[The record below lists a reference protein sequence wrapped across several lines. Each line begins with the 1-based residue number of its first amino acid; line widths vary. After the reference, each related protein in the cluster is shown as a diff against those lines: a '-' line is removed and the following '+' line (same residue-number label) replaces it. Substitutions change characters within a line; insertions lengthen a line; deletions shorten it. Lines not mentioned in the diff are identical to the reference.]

1 MDHEY
6 AFRSNAVARY
16 LLDEMNALE
25 MEQYEAHFFQCR
37 LCAQEVKVCS
47 ELLESLRAVVA
58 SPLPLAEQFR
68 RCRGLIRI
76 YGTPKN

>member
-6 AFRSNAVARY
+6 AFRSNAVALY
-16 LLDEMNALE
+16 LLDEMTALE

-47 ELLESLRAVVA
+47 ELLESLRAVVT
-58 SPLPLAEQFR
+58 SPLPLDEQLR
-68 RCRGLIRI
+68 RCRMFIRTHVNRI
-76 YGTPKN
+76 N